1 MKNETIKTEWSL
13 RSCFEQMRD
22 ANGDVMLTEKQ
33 QEEIIRLVEGRIGF
47 ISVCEQ
53 EPPHNTEL
61 LAKSPTGVVHLCSWR
76 PAYNIFTCQAKSESS
91 WDWSWKLI

>member
-33 QEEIIRLVEGRIGF
+33 QEEIIRLVEER
-47 ISVCEQ
+47 SRKNLNNK
-53 EPPHNTEL
+53 P
-61 LAKSPTGVVHLCSWR
+61 
-76 PAYNIFTCQAKSESS
+76 
-91 WDWSWKLI
+91 